1 MARSIF
7 DAIRE
12 GIARKGAQKGMGA
25 ALSPED
31 EKLLAETAPP
41 IWRNPKM
48 KLSAQSAPEEP
59 AVRRPGVSAEIS
71 RRIKEKRG
79 Y

>member
-1 MARSIF
+1 MKLF
-7 DAIRE
+7 DLIRE
-12 GIARKGAQKGMGA
+12 RVSAGKARKGMGA

-41 IWRNPKM
+41 MWRNPKM